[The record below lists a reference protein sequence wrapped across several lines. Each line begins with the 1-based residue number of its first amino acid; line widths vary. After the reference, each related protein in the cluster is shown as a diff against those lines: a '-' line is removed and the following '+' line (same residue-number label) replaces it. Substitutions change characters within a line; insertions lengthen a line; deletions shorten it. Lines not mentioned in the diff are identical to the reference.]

1 MEELLYVFPFTFFI
15 LPLIFTLHWWCISHF
30 VTAATKFCFLSLAL
44 GLCRPFSRWASL
56 ACQLLSLFLGLSL
69 ALYSKFEDMT
79 INLYITRKQ
88 RQFPLSVFVF
98 IDSLVVSAS
107 QDAGYLITTR
117 SLEILK
123 KFQIL
128 EDQLILLHC
137 FALLVRV
144 VLNYGKQLK
153 EFQAMEGVGEYLL
166 DRCWNV

>member
-1 MEELLYVFPFTFFI
+1 
-15 LPLIFTLHWWCISHF
+15 
-30 VTAATKFCFLSLAL
+30 
-44 GLCRPFSRWASL
+44 
-56 ACQLLSLFLGLSL
+56 
-69 ALYSKFEDMT
+69 MT